1 MDQPM
6 AMAQRPDWLRQH
18 TIFSGLS
25 DGALQAI
32 NAAIV
37 ERRLSENQ
45 RLILEDTGPAAVYI
59 LYSGH
64 LESYRTSASS
74 MAQVV
79 NLLPGAVVYLQEVLL
94 QQPAQQTTIALGNV
108 VVWEVTAAEM
118 TAIAKQYPEVAE
130 AVSQQLAQQL
140 QQVSEELEYERE
152 RQVALRPYLVNKVQR
167 GIVGSSRYAVRLRQE
182 IKRACSDRE
191 SVLIFGEPGLEKD
204 NIAALIHFGS
214 PWRKLPLIKVDCNL
228 LQPNGLD
235 LFGRVGGKPGLL
247 DWVGE
252 GTVVLNNLEMLPPT
266 LQEPLTELL
275 ATKTYMPL
283 RGSEAGP
290 ATPRSCAARL
300 MLIAEKMLP
309 CVSEKHLLGHTVK
322 VPPLRVRKA
331 DVAAQAE
338 YYLSLLC
345 RSRTIAKPRLTPEA
359 LRQLQGYDFPGNL
372 RELESLISRALT
384 QAAGATELTE
394 ELLWSPGE
402 KTRRFRLNL
411 LNAYPKLRQ
420 FLRSQWYP
428 DRINYGVISW
438 VFPIVVVV
446 LMVGPQTRDQNV
458 MLNFFW
464 DWWWLG
470 SCLIF
475 PFLGRIWCTF
485 CPFMI
490 YGEIAQTL
498 SQKFFPGT
506 LRAWPRQ
513 AADQVGG
520 WFLFGLFTLIL
531 LWEELWHLE
540 NTAYLSGC
548 LLLLITAGAV
558 IFSVLFERRFWCRYL
573 CPIGGMNGLFAKL
586 SMTELR
592 AQQGI
597 CSASCTTYQCYKGGP
612 EKGEGQATGGCPV
625 YSHPAQ
631 LQDNKDCVLC
641 MTCLKACPHR
651 SVELNLRPPGIEL
664 WTTHKPMAS
673 EVALLFL
680 LFGAVFLHR
689 LPALKGLM
697 QLNLNLGNFGWHS
710 LASIGALLIPVA
722 IALPMYS
729 LTCQIDREIK
739 ARSFVE
745 LAYGYLPLVLGGT
758 MAHYFSLGL
767 TEAGRVLPVTLAT
780 FGLAG
785 GANLPVWVAH
795 PAVITF
801 LQGAVLI
808 LSALLSMGLTQK
820 IAKQPWRKL
829 LPQHGAIGLIT
840 GLMWLVIVA

>member
-6 AMAQRPDWLRQH
+6 SIDRRLDWLRQH
-18 TIFSGLS
+18 TSFAELS
-25 DGALQAI
+25 DQALRAI
-32 NAAIV
+32 GEAIG
-37 ERRLSENQ
+37 ERRLAENQ
-45 RLILEDTGPAAVYI
+45 RLALEDTLPSAVYI

-64 LESYRTSASS
+64 LEHYRTSATS
-74 MAQVV
+74 MAQVASF
-79 NLLPGAVVYLQEVLL
+79 LPGAVIYLREILL
-94 QQPAQQTTIALGNV
+94 QQPAQQTTIALDDV
-108 VVWEVTAAEM
+108 VVWEIPRA
-118 TAIAKQYPEVAE
+118 AIAAIVAQYPEVTQM
-130 AVSQQLAQQL
+130 VSQQLSQQL
-140 QQVSEELEYERE
+140 QQVSKELESERE

-167 GIVGSSRYAVRLRQE
+167 GIVGTSRYAVRLRQE
-182 IKRACSDRE
+182 IKQACSDRT
-191 SVLIFGEPGLEKD
+191 SVLIFGEPALEKD

-214 PWRKLPLIKVDCNL
+214 PWRQLPLIKVNCNR
-228 LQPNGLD
+228 LQPNGAE

-247 DWVGE
+247 EWVGE
-252 GTVVLNNLEMLPPT
+252 GTVVLNNLEMLPST
-266 LQEPLTELL
+266 LEEPLQQLL
-275 ATKTYMPL
+275 ATQTYWPVG
-283 RGSEAGP
+283 RSDAVP
-290 ATPRSCAARL
+290 TPRMAQARL
-300 MLIAEKMLP
+300 ILIAEKMLP
-309 CVSEKHLLGHTVK
+309 CLAPKQLLGHTIK
-322 VPPLRVRKA
+322 VPPLRVRKS
-331 DVAAQAE
+331 DIAAQAA

-345 RSRTIAKPRLTPEA
+345 RSRTIAKPHLTPEA
-359 LRQLQGYDFPGNL
+359 LRRLQGYDFPGNV
-372 RELESLISRALT
+372 RELEALMNRALT
-384 QAAGATELTE
+384 QAAGAAELTE
-394 ELLWSPGE
+394 EIFWAAGE
-402 KTRRFRLNL
+402 KTQRFRVNL
-411 LNAYPKLRQ
+411 LNAYPRLRQ
-420 FLRSQWYP
+420 FLRSPWYP
-428 DRINYGVISW
+428 DRVNYGFTSW
-438 VFPIVVVV
+438 VFAIVVVV
-446 LMVGPQTRDQNV
+446 LMLGPQTRDQNV

-470 SCLIF
+470 SCLVF

-490 YGEIAQTL
+490 YGEIAQKI

-513 AADQVGG
+513 VANQVGG
-520 WFLFGLFTLIL
+520 WFLFGLFSLIL

-548 LLLLITAGAV
+548 LLLLITAGAM

-586 SMTELR
+586 SMIELR
-592 AQQGI
+592 AKQGI
-597 CSASCTTYQCYKGGP
+597 CSAACTTYQCYKGGP

-631 LQDNKDCVLC
+631 LADNRDCVLC

-664 WTTHKPMAS
+664 WTTNQPAAA

-689 LPALKGLM
+689 LSELQVLLH
-697 QLNLNLGNFGWHS
+697 LNLHLDNFGWHG
-710 LASIGALLIPVA
+710 LAAMVALLLPAA
-722 IALPMYS
+722 IALPMYG
-729 LTCQIDREIK
+729 LTRQIQPEIK

-767 TEAGRVLPVTLAT
+767 AEAGRVLPVTLAT
-780 FGLAG
+780 FGVSG

-801 LQGAVLI
+801 LQGVALSV
-808 LSALLSMGLTQK
+808 SALLSIVLTQK

-829 LPQHGAIGLIT
+829 LPQHVTIGVIT
-840 GLMWLVIVA
+840 SW